1 MKLFGKKALSLL
13 LAFMMAFSMC
23 SVAVFAEE
31 EYTLKLSKSSLTL
44 AEGKTAELT
53 ATVTP
58 EKDAPDVTWESDD
71 EDVATVSAKGSWW
84 SGSGN
89 TGKTATITAK
99 GAGTATITATLEGHD
114 DVVAECTVT
123 VTADKPYKI
132 ELTAGEDEELE
143 VSYGTAKTDVV
154 KALAK
159 IKFDFYYAPEDDPTV
174 VENTIESSEWVCKTY
189 DEEDLGTYTFTAT
202 IAGQNKKTIK
212 VEYDVKVVAAQVTK
226 QEYTKEVK
234 VPTGLTANEIIE
246 ILEDTVDEVKVTV
259 KGQSS
264 VITLDANDTS
274 KFKDWEA
281 DDDFEKGYKEGDE
294 FVFTKAVKKSF
305 AELEGL
311 EELEV
316 TVVAGNENIGTIN
329 YAAIY
334 EIDGVNRDIDL
345 VDVISDGIEAY
356 LKANKRKSENDKYD
370 VYIGNS
376 GYSLKYG
383 ELDPD
388 RYESEYSYEFDLD
401 DKAEKAL
408 KSAGSL
414 KEDAIPFQAQ
424 GDEDGQIYEGEVQI
438 TIVNGTFDIEE
449 ECTGKTFDFQSK
461 IVAQIVKNLQKVYS
475 GAKLDY
481 VEFSSIDDEGG
492 TLYESNKKDADIVD
506 TRTKYYY
513 SASNK
518 QADLTD
524 LYYVP
529 ANNGKNFTADY
540 EAYGTKG
547 EYIVGTIT
555 IGSLA
560 NLTMEVTVSNTDVY
574 QFSADE
580 FQAAVT
586 ELDKDYTLS
595 YITIGTTS
603 PSYGNLYY
611 EYDSSS
617 KKNSTVTSKEKYY
630 AEREYARDS
639 IIDDITFVPNTS
651 KKNVSSTIKFEATVL
666 YGNKNKNSKTIS
678 GILTINIQEEA
689 DIIYKTGINTA
700 ITFSADDFVNFLK
713 KNVSGTNLTLNSV
726 EFDGLPS
733 SATLGYMYDGK
744 TTTEANRISKP
755 DNKTFYYQPS
765 GSKLDLDNL
774 TWLAGTKAG
783 TQHVEFTLYYTK
795 GSSKTTYN
803 KTGYLDLVAEN
814 AVTTKQTIKAS
825 ELYSKFQSDMKSA
838 GASYVEFTSVTGG
851 KLMYNFC
858 KSTQEAVKTGTYYYV
873 SGTGAQKQLA
883 YVSFV
888 PAYGAGASS
897 AKVTMKGYDTK
908 GTCVIFEYQISITAV
923 NSSAYF
929 KDVTATSYGTY
940 AKSVDLLYSLGIVQG
955 NSTTS
960 LQFNPTGTLTR
971 GEWIAMLYRAAGSP
985 AVYGTNNFTDVPA
998 WCKDAVQWAVQN
1010 GITTG
1015 TSATT
1020 FEPNMQLDRMQ
1031 IALFLYRWAQKLGLD
1046 TTGTVN
1052 LNTYTDGSTV
1062 PTWAAT
1068 AMQWALKNGYL
1079 DTVSGQVKPRD
1090 YTTRVVIADCLHR
1103 ILVK

>member
-71 EDVATVSAKGSWW
+71 EDVVTVKGQSSGGAWNADDTGNVATV
-84 SGSGN
+84 
-89 TGKTATITAK
+89 TAK
-99 GAGTATITATLEGHD
+99 GAGTATITATLKGHD

-123 VTADKPYKI
+123 VTTDKPYKV
-132 ELTAGEDEELE
+132 ELNEEEENTLE
-143 VSYGTAKTDVV
+143 VPYGTAKSDVLR
-154 KALAK
+154 KLGK
-159 IKFDFYYAPEDDPTV
+159 IKFNFYYAPEDDPIV
-174 VENTIESSEWVCKTY
+174 VKTTIESSEWFCKSY
-189 DEEDLGTYTFTAT
+189 DDEEVGTYTFTAKIT
-202 IAGQNKKTIK
+202 GQSKKTIT
-212 VEYDVKVVAAQVTK
+212 VEYTVEVIAAEVTK
-226 QEYTKEVK
+226 QEYTKEVMI
-234 VPTGLTANEIIE
+234 PTGLTKNEVID

-259 KGQSS
+259 KGQEDA
-264 VITLDANDTS
+264 ITLNANNSDI
-274 KFKDWEA
+274 FKTWVA
-281 DDDFEKGYKEGDE
+281 DDDFKTGYEEDDE
-294 FVFTKAVKKSF
+294 FIFTKAVNRKF
-305 AELEGL
+305 DALEGL
-311 EELEV
+311 EGLEV
-316 TVVAGNENIGTIN
+316 KVTVGNEDVGTLAVTAFYDEN
-329 YAAIY
+329 DDT
-334 EIDGVNRDIDL
+334 ELDL
-345 VDVISDGIEAY
+345 VDVIENGVNKY
-356 LKANKRKSENDKYD
+356 LKGLKRRENDSYEVTIPRITTQYGTMDMDRYANKYDYVVDLKKAALNKLKSEGRLTENE
-370 VYIGNS
+370 IS
-376 GYSLKYG
+376 FTAEG
-383 ELDPD
+383 ED
-388 RYESEYSYEFDLD
+388 
-401 DKAEKAL
+401 
-408 KSAGSL
+408 
-414 KEDAIPFQAQ
+414 
-424 GDEDGQIYEGEVQI
+424 DGQTYEGVIQI
-438 TIVNGTFDIEE
+438 TIVNGTFNIEA
-449 ECTGKTFDFQSK
+449 ECTKSTFDFQAE
-461 IVAQIVKNLQKVYS
+461 IVNEIIKNLKSAYGKSTV
-475 GAKLDY
+475 LDY
-481 VEFSSIDDEGG
+481 VEFSSIDDDGG
-492 TLYESNKKDADIVD
+492 TLYESNKKNAYEVD
-506 TRTKYYY
+506 SRTKYYY
-513 SASNK
+513 DAGKND
-518 QADLTD
+518 ADLTD

-540 EAYGTKG
+540 DAYGTKG
-547 EYIVGTIT
+547 ESISGTIT

-560 NLTMEVTVSNTDVY
+560 NLTMEVTVSNSDVY

-595 YITIGTTS
+595 YITIDTTN

-611 EYDSSS
+611 EYKANS
-617 KKNSTVTSKEKYY
+617 KKNDTVTSKEEYY

-666 YGNKNKNSKTIS
+666 YGNKNQSSKTIS
-678 GILTINIQEEA
+678 GVLTINIQEEA
-689 DIIYKTGINTA
+689 DIVYKTGINTA

-713 KNVSGTNLTLNSV
+713 KNVSGSNLTLNSV
-726 EFDGLPS
+726 EFDGLPAS
-733 SATLGYMYDGK
+733 TTLGYMYDGN
-744 TTTEANRISKP
+744 TTTANRISKP

-783 TQHVEFTLYYTK
+783 TQHVEFTVYYTK
-795 GSSKTTYN
+795 GSNKTTYN

-814 AVTTKQTIKAS
+814 AVTTKQSIKAS
-825 ELYSKFQSDMKSA
+825 ALYEKFQSDMKSA

-858 KSTQEAVKTGTYYYV
+858 QSTQEAVKTGTYYYV

-888 PAYGAGASS
+888 PAYGATSG
-897 AKVTMKGYDTK
+897 KVTMKGYDTK
-908 GTCVIFEYQISITAV
+908 GTCVIFEYQFTITAV

-929 KDVTATSYGTY
+929 KDVTATSYGAY
-940 AKSVDLLYSLGIVQG
+940 AKSVDLLYYLKIVQG

-985 AVYGTNNFTDVPA
+985 AVYGTNSFTDVPS

-1015 TSATT
+1015 TSTTT

-1062 PTWAAT
+1062 PAWATT

-1090 YTTRVVIADCLHR
+1090 YTTRAVIADCLHR